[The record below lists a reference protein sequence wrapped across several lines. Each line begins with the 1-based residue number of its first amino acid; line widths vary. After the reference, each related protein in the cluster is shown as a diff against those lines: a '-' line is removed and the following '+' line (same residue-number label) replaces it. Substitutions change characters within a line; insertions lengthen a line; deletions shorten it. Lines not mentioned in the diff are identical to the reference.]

1 LGIGILAHV
10 VGALGMAGMLKVGP
24 LVGTALALL
33 ALGLWAGRSETKLG
47 AVRPRTIWT
56 VILGAALLAL
66 VAWPLLWR
74 ALWPPAEFDSVAYHL
89 ALARWWANHGR
100 IDVVPHLRFPVAP
113 HNAHALFAA
122 FMVLQDEV
130 APQLLSVL
138 AVILAGSC
146 CYAAAR
152 TLGSPAA
159 GILAAALWWSNPIVA
174 ERGIVAT
181 YHAFAALFAAAAFL
195 SWIWWRQSDNWRPA
209 LLAGVFSGFCAG
221 TYYLGLNVVALLG
234 VAVLFDRREGMRRTG
249 VAAVLAGTV
258 VGGAPWYVRTAW
270 YAGNPVWP
278 FLRGIFGP
286 GPWWSDADALGVATD
301 LGSLGVSRS
310 FANLFTTP
318 WVLFRQPEVFQASGS
333 GFSWAFGVALL
344 LAVTWGLRT
353 SQGRQLALG
362 FGGLYVAWFFQA
374 QALRYL
380 LFALPL
386 ICVAGALAGED
397 LARRLVRRAPRLA
410 VGVTVALA
418 GVATTQG
425 WLWAERGVGE
435 VPTSEAAVA
444 RYIVASYP
452 EYPGVAV
459 ANREP
464 GLIYAFGSLYLNF
477 YSKAGLLGDVVGTM
491 RYQTVLDQMGS
502 GEALFRCL
510 RSFGAE
516 YLLISHRWRSVP
528 LPEDAEFHRH
538 FELLHAD
545 GASEVFRL
553 RASPAT
559 IETLPGIQAGDDVE
573 GATPWRLEGRAEPD
587 DRRDMARRSRPS
599 LRLAPKARAVADVSV
614 APESTCVLRMWAVT
628 RKRRRPFDV
637 RFDWHGPDGMVE
649 GFSIRYVVADN
660 WNPFISHGL
669 APRGANGLAVSINA
683 TEEGPVWI
691 DGATLRCIPPDHE
704 GSVKPKVVR

>member
-1 LGIGILAHV
+1 
-10 VGALGMAGMLKVGP
+10 MAGMLKVGP
-24 LVGTALALL
+24 LVGTAVVLL
-33 ALGLWAGRSETKLG
+33 ALGLWAARSETYLG
-47 AVRPRTIWT
+47 ALRLRTVWT
-56 VILGAALLAL
+56 ITLGAALLAV

-74 ALWPPAEFDSVAYHL
+74 ALYPPAEFDSVAYHL

-122 FMVLQDEV
+122 FLVLQDEV
-130 APQLLSVL
+130 APQLVSVL
-138 AVILAGSC
+138 AVILAGLC

-159 GILAAALWWSNPIVA
+159 GLLAAALWWSNPIVA

-181 YHAFAALFAAAAFL
+181 YHAFAALFAAAAL
-195 SWIWWRQSDNWRPA
+195 VAWIWWRQSDDWRPA

-234 VAVLFDRREGMRRTG
+234 VACLFDRRTRIRWPGL
-249 VAAVLAGTV
+249 AAVLAGAA
-258 VGGAPWYVRTAW
+258 VGGAFWYVRTAW

-286 GPWWSDADALGVATD
+286 GPWWSDADALGVAKD
-301 LGSLGVSRS
+301 LGSLGVTRS
-310 FANLFTTP
+310 FVNLFTTP

-397 LARRLVRRAPRLA
+397 LVRRLMRRGPRLA
-410 VGVTVALA
+410 VAVIVALA
-418 GVATTQG
+418 GVAATQG
-425 WLWAERGVGE
+425 WLWAQRGVGK

-444 RYIVASYP
+444 RYIASLYL

-464 GLIYAFGSLYLNF
+464 GLIYALGSVYLNF
-477 YSKAGLLGDVVGTM
+477 YSRAGLLGDVVGTT

-516 YLLISHRWRSVP
+516 YLLISHLWRSVP
-528 LPEDAEFHRH
+528 LPEDAEFYRR

-545 GASEVFRL
+545 AASELFRL
-553 RASPAT
+553 RASPAAL
-559 IETLPGIQAGDDVE
+559 ETLPGIQAGDAAL

-587 DRRDMARRSRPS
+587 DRRDMARSSRRS
-599 LRLAPKARAVADVSV
+599 LRLGPNARAVADVSV
-614 APESTCVLRMWAVT
+614 APESTCVLRAWAVT

-637 RFDWHGPDGMVE
+637 RFDWHGPDGLVE
-649 GFSIRYVVADN
+649 GFSIRYLVAQK
-660 WNPFISHGL
+660 WNPYISHGL
-669 APRGANGLAVSINA
+669 APRGANGVAVSITA
-683 TEEGPVWI
+683 TKEGPVWI
-691 DGATLRCIPPDHE
+691 DGTTLRCIPPGRE
-704 GSVKPKVVR
+704 APVKPEGVR